1 MSWREWIRIDA
12 VEYAERCRRAHKAD
26 IERRRV
32 DDATSALARLN
43 DLGIKQDRS
52 VRLTEGLLD

>member
-12 VEYAERCRRAHKAD
+12 VDYAERCRRAHKAD

-32 DDATSALARLN
+32 DDEARRLVAL
-43 DLGIKQDRS
+43 KEQ
-52 VRLTEGLLD
+52 